1 MTYVTLKLSVA
12 FKLLGDEGES
22 GRRAGRGRAAREEGM
37 MDVLVMLKCATCGQ
51 PVEAFAS
58 DLRRLRSLGAPED
71 WYCRTECWQTSRA
84 EPCSHCWHDCPE
96 TGMYCCLCEGGTH
109 YDDAA

>member
-1 MTYVTLKLSVA
+1 
-12 FKLLGDEGES
+12 
-22 GRRAGRGRAAREEGM
+22 
-37 MDVLVMLKCATCGQ
+37 MDLVVSMRCATCGQ
-51 PVEAFAS
+51 PGGAFAS

-71 WYCRTECWQTSRA
+71 WFCRPKCWQSSRA
-84 EPCSHCWHDCPE
+84 EPCSHCWHDSE